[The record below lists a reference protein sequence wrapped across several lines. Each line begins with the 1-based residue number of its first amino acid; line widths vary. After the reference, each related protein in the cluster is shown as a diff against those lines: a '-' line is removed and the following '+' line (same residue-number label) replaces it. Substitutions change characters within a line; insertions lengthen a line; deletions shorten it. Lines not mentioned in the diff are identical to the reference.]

1 MKKSASKWW
10 VIVVLLLLIT
20 LPVVYYTVISV
31 GGDTSSDRA
40 NLRSIA
46 RDTVSGTKDR
56 DIGLLSPK
64 EKAKINNSN
73 YRAFVDALVAAE
85 TSDYHPV
92 IYARNV
98 FNVVVK
104 DNVVLVNDVEVD
116 MEEVGLL
123 YKSFVTNP
131 QNSEELPVMGEVSLP
146 LIGKITVASRY
157 FCTVVHYPTTADSLY
172 SKVAEEVYISINELR
187 DSLALNRFGSSFDNC
202 TEQER
207 EACRL
212 AYPCEVLEHGM
223 NVDGENPFWVTD
235 VLPLSSST
243 QESVCD
249 SDFFVDDVSQPQ
261 SGTLISDY
269 VDVADTEY
277 IYVEEEAEGEDE
289 TIFQVVEQQ
298 AEFPGG
304 MQALYKYL
312 GDNIQYPRVSREN
325 NSQGRVFIRFV
336 VNSDGSIQDAEV
348 IKSSGDVYLD
358 KEAVRVVAGMP
369 KWKPGMHSG
378 KPVRVY
384 YTVPVMF
391 RLQ

>member
-1 MKKSASKWW
+1 
-10 VIVVLLLLIT
+10 
-20 LPVVYYTVISV
+20 
-31 GGDTSSDRA
+31 
-40 NLRSIA
+40 
-46 RDTVSGTKDR
+46 
-56 DIGLLSPK
+56 
-64 EKAKINNSN
+64 
-73 YRAFVDALVAAE
+73 
-85 TSDYHPV
+85 
-92 IYARNV
+92 
-98 FNVVVK
+98 
-104 DNVVLVNDVEVD
+104 
-116 MEEVGLL
+116 
-123 YKSFVTNP
+123 
-131 QNSEELPVMGEVSLP
+131 
-146 LIGKITVASRY
+146 
-157 FCTVVHYPTTADSLY
+157 
-172 SKVAEEVYISINELR
+172 VAEEVYISINELR

-261 SGTLISDY
+261 SGTVISDY

-277 IYVEEEAEGEDE
+277 IYVEEEAEDEDE
-289 TIFQVVEQQ
+289 TIFQVVDQQ

-358 KEAVRVVAGMP
+358 KEAVRVIAGMP
-369 KWKPGMHSG
+369 KWKPGVHSG